1 MSLLMSIWPTSY
13 SSWSIPS
20 EPGQVGAGQC
30 ADFVREPFAQR
41 CVVAVGGFECCLEG
55 LLVGSRQV
63 EKRQKF
69 RGVFVPNQIDDRC
82 EFGVAGLHLLAQR
95 SEQRIYI
102 RLIVFVLQFDEVD
115 EFAVGQL
122 GGKPDVGFAEDL
134 FDVAAVVFDLVLR
147 DEHLDQRDAELRP
160 FVADG
165 DVVGVDVSQIVI
177 FVHACGG
184 EHAGQ
189 EQEDKFSYRLGV

>member
-1 MSLLMSIWPTSY
+1 MSIWPTSY
-13 SSWSIPS
+13 SSWSI
-20 EPGQVGAGQC
+20 QVGAGQC

-41 CVVAVGGFECCLEG
+41 CVVAVGGFECRLEG
-55 LLVGSRQV
+55 LLVGRRQV
-63 EKRQKF
+63 EKRQKI

-95 SEQRIYI
+95 SEQRVYI
-102 RLIVFVLQFDEVD
+102 RRLVLQFDEVD
-115 EFAVGQL
+115 EFVVGQL

-134 FDVAAVVFDLVLR
+134 FDVAVVVFDLVLR

-160 FVADG
+160 LVADG

-177 FVHACGG
+177 LVHACGG

-189 EQEDKFSYRLGV
+189 EQEDKFSHRHGLC

>member
-1 MSLLMSIWPTSY
+1 MN
-13 SSWSIPS
+13 
-20 EPGQVGAGQC
+20 
-30 ADFVREPFAQR
+30 
-41 CVVAVGGFECCLEG
+41 AVLKG

-95 SEQRIYI
+95 SEQCVYI

-122 GGKPDVGFAEDL
+122 GGNQMSASRKISSMLPPL
-134 FDVAAVVFDLVLR
+134 FLISSFETSTLTSGMRNCD
-147 DEHLDQRDAELRP
+147 P

-165 DVVGVDVSQIVI
+165 DVVGVDVSQVVI

-189 EQEDKFSYRLGV
+189 EQEDKFSHRLGV

>member
-63 EKRQKF
+63 EKQQKF

-102 RLIVFVLQFDEVD
+102 CLIVFVLQFDEVD